1 MFHAQKNSALAKL
14 QERLKLYGYKTT
26 MIIVLKKMIKTI
38 FGISWQ
44 QYYLMSNMLSPEIN
58 NSNNS
63 NKFYVREL
71 TMDDY
76 DNVNW
81 HSFMSAPKEIIYKKR
96 FNLPY
101 AKAYGVFI
109 DNNLA
114 YSTWIVQGY
123 IIIRDCFVYKV
134 SPQAGFSLDTY
145 CHPQYRR
152 MGIHNFMNDWTI
164 NAMKEHGMNKYYVVV
179 LSYNIPAVK
188 TQLKSGSQ
196 IERTF
201 YIWSFRKKSYCT
213 LRLPDYE

>member
-44 QYYLMSNMLSPEIN
+44 QYYLMSNMLSPE
-58 NSNNS
+58 SNNS

-71 TMDDY
+71 IMDDY

-145 CHPQYRR
+145 CLPQYRR

>member
-1 MFHAQKNSALAKL
+1 MFHAPKNSALAKL
-14 QERLKLYGYKTT
+14 QELLKLYGYKTT

-44 QYYLMSNMLSPEIN
+44 QYYLMSNMLSPE
-58 NSNNS
+58 SNNS

-71 TMDDY
+71 IMDDY

-114 YSTWIVQGY
+114 YSIWIVQGY

-134 SPQAGFSLDTY
+134 SPQAGFLLDAY
-145 CHPQYRR
+145 CLPQYRR
-152 MGIHNFMNDWTI
+152 MGIDNFMTGWAI
-164 NAMKEHGMNKYYVVV
+164 NTMKEQGMNKYYGVV
-179 LSYNIPAVK
+179 LSYNIPSIKA
-188 TQLKSGSQ
+188 LRKSGLQ

>member
-44 QYYLMSNMLSPEIN
+44 QYYLMSNMLSPEI
-58 NSNNS
+58 NNS